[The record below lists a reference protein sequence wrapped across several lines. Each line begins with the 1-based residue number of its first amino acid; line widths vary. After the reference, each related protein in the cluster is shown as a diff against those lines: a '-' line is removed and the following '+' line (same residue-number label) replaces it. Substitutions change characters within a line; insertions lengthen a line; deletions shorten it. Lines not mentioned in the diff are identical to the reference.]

1 MLCLQLLQARLAGV
15 CHRHR
20 AQRCRKGA
28 PVAIPTLALGHFS
41 HHALICFRSVVAS
54 LTPCSVRG
62 CLPGCG
68 QASPRA
74 HAQFPFSARWSGN
87 TRQPCAAQRRADA
100 FPDLRRV
107 IGFPNPIHQIQLRS
121 KLARDEYGIRGE
133 DFARSAMAP
142 VQHGV
147 AHLLPVRQRVE
158 QLLVARRLPVEREHR
173 RRALAFL
180 AKPVDAVHGLVEVG
194 AGPGYLREHN
204 VRRRR
209 QRE

>member
-1 MLCLQLLQARLAGV
+1 MPE
-15 CHRHR
+15 
-20 AQRCRKGA
+20 GA

-100 FPDLRRV
+100 FPDLLCV

-121 KLARDEYGIRGE
+121 KLARGEYGVRGE
-133 DFARSAMAP
+133 DFAACKTLFDAKNKGIGLSAEVVLRGRKDALGRIVQFAFDRKYRSCRRNKGERP
-142 VQHGV
+142 RH
-147 AHLLPVRQRVE
+147 PRQ
-158 QLLVARRLPVEREHR
+158 
-173 RRALAFL
+173 
-180 AKPVDAVHGLVEVG
+180 DAS
-194 AGPGYLREHN
+194 AISSS
-204 VRRRR
+204 
-209 QRE
+209 